1 MANYVENFI
10 SFYGNDAVHDLTA
23 EVNRRLKES
32 SSVAYVFYGA
42 TFADRAEALK
52 KMGSELVNSADGE
65 FGDGTQICLKSYNNS
80 PKTLENHLV
89 WFYSKIDPNVV
100 ICNHYSHCNG
110 EFIGVRYKCVS
121 KSNIKTFEEY
131 RETEETVVYETE
143 LGRIKEG
150 DEISYISW
158 QALSDRHIDLND
170 LVRKELI
177 ASYPDKSRYLR
188 W

>member
-1 MANYVENFI
+1 M
-10 SFYGNDAVHDLTA
+10 
-23 EVNRRLKES
+23 
-32 SSVAYVFYGA
+32 
-42 TFADRAEALK
+42 
-52 KMGSELVNSADGE
+52 
-65 FGDGTQICLKSYNNS
+65 
-80 PKTLENHLV
+80 
-89 WFYSKIDPNVV
+89 
-100 ICNHYSHCNG
+100 
-110 EFIGVRYKCVS
+110 
-121 KSNIKTFEEY
+121 
-131 RETEETVVYETE
+131 YETE